1 MIVVLSNNKY
11 MYKTVL
17 PEKIAGRYWLKDE
30 INGKVRN
37 LVCVEASDNRWI
49 AKSNRYARFYGYDNE
64 SIKEV
69 ELINGMAYMLR
80 TDDDEK
86 TLLFADTYTSSGSEF
101 VRLQVPANMD
111 ISIGREENNII
122 RYDNK
127 FVSGF
132 HAVIR
137 RNNDVW
143 TIQDNGSTNGTYVNN
158 VRIGLATLVPGD
170 IIYIM
175 GLRIIIGSDFISINN
190 PNKQVEYD
198 YTVLKSIC
206 ISECEVDT
214 TDEDEDEDGEVFFYR
229 SPRLTSRIEMLKLKV
244 SPPIAPQDTEKTPMA
259 MMIGPSLTMGMG
271 SAGTA
276 AFSVINAIG
285 RNSSLI
291 SVAPTLIMSMAMMS
305 GMILWPVITRNYEK
319 KQKIKLKI
327 LYI

>member
-214 TDEDEDEDGEVFFYR
+214 TDETKMKMVKCFF
-229 SPRLTSRIEMLKLKV
+229 IDH
-244 SPPIAPQDTEKTPMA
+244 QD
-259 MMIGPSLTMGMG
+259 LQ
-271 SAGTA
+271 AG
-276 AFSVINAIG
+276 
-285 RNSSLI
+285 
-291 SVAPTLIMSMAMMS
+291 
-305 GMILWPVITRNYEK
+305 
-319 KQKIKLKI
+319 
-327 LYI
+327 

>member
-137 RNNDVW
+137 RNNDV
-143 TIQDNGSTNGTYVNN
+143 
-158 VRIGLATLVPGD
+158 
-170 IIYIM
+170 
-175 GLRIIIGSDFISINN
+175 
-190 PNKQVEYD
+190 
-198 YTVLKSIC
+198 
-206 ISECEVDT
+206 
-214 TDEDEDEDGEVFFYR
+214 
-229 SPRLTSRIEMLKLKV
+229 
-244 SPPIAPQDTEKTPMA
+244 
-259 MMIGPSLTMGMG
+259 
-271 SAGTA
+271 
-276 AFSVINAIG
+276 
-285 RNSSLI
+285 
-291 SVAPTLIMSMAMMS
+291 
-305 GMILWPVITRNYEK
+305 
-319 KQKIKLKI
+319 
-327 LYI
+327 